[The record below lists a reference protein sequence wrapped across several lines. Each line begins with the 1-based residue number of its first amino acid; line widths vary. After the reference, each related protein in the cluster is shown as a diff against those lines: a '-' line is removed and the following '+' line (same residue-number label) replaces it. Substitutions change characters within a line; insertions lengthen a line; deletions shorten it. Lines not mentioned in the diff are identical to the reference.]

1 MGKCLDSAT
10 NKPEVSTSKIKNC
23 HQYTITWIWRKKA
36 PLSPMVLSQT
46 LGSIKIYL
54 SKALLQLRIPT
65 RTISKIL
72 WLKLA
77 TNNLWASTPNPN
89 TLPWHQLIWNSTTRA
104 TWTVSKTHRLTPKA
118 FRELIM
124 NSRLWTQTVQSD
136 TEAKRKLLPIVQII
150 PFSNH
155 QISLNEMKGWRGSMS
170 SLNDKVEEKAT
181 WETAPCKKAAHI
193 WSKWSKSIQKGKT

>member
-1 MGKCLDSAT
+1 MGKCLDLVT
-10 NKPEVSTSKIKNC
+10 NMLAASMSKIKNC

-36 PLSPMVLSQT
+36 LSSLMVLNQT

-54 SKALLQLRIPT
+54 SKALPQLRIPT
-65 RTISKIL
+65 RTISKTL
-72 WLKLA
+72 WSKLP
-77 TNNLWASTPNPN
+77 TNNLWASTPNPS

-104 TWTVSKTHRLTPKA
+104 TWTASKTHRRTPKA

-124 NSRLWTQTVQSD
+124 SSQLWTQTVQSD
-136 TEAKRKLLPIVQII
+136 TEAKRKLLRI

-170 SLNDKVEEKAT
+170 SLNDKAEEKAT

-193 WSKWSKSIQKGKT
+193 WSKWWKNIQKGKT